1 MVKLRTPP
9 PLVVSWRPDARSPL
23 VLIHVVDFHMY
34 RLGLSRIVGVD
45 PHGAYAGDAG
55 MSHLALQLQSL
66 IGRAYSTLEEAANP
80 FATRFRY
87 SRFNPWSSNAVS
99 AASVGSAGAV
109 RQRERATS
117 TVKSIAIGGAS
128 DVKGLYVEE

>member
-45 PHGAYAGDAG
+45 PHGAYAGDA
-55 MSHLALQLQSL
+55 ALRTIELYGNPVSDAAKQAVQDAL
-66 IGRAYSTLEEAANP
+66 IDRT
-80 FATRFRY
+80 
-87 SRFNPWSSNAVS
+87 
-99 AASVGSAGAV
+99 
-109 RQRERATS
+109 
-117 TVKSIAIGGAS
+117 
-128 DVKGLYVEE
+128 